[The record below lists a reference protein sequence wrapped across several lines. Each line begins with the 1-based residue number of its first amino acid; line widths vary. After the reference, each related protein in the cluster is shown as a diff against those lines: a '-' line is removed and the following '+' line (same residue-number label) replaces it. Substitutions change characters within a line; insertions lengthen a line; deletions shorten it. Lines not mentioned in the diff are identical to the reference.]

1 VLSFFFELGASC
13 IRPVYYGLR
22 PFAPFEYT
30 YKKKKHIYFEKTHA
44 CFSCLSNLPTYI
56 MSLFPP
62 PAGVANCI
70 EKLQRDFLWA
80 WCW

>member
-30 YKKKKHIYFEKTHA
+30 LLIKKKKKKYRSSRFYSKNLITGSFRLGSQIRVL
-44 CFSCLSNLPTYI
+44 FDQWSNLGI
-56 MSLFPP
+56 ISN
-62 PAGVANCI
+62 AN
-70 EKLQRDFLWA
+70 KLR
-80 WCW
+80 